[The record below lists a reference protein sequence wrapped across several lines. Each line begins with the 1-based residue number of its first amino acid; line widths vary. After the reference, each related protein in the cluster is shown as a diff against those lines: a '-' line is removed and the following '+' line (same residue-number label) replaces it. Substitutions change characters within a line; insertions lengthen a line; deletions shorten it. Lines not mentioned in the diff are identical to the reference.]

1 MRKADHY
8 VSLVVA
14 QKGCNQEMENNG
26 SVFNWMLSRELLS
39 CGREDEMEA
48 DTEIFKNHSG
58 RGWKWKFPLLRWV
71 K

>member
-1 MRKADHY
+1 MLKADQC
-8 VSLVVA
+8 VSLVVVQRVA
-14 QKGCNQEMENNG
+14 TKIRKTNG